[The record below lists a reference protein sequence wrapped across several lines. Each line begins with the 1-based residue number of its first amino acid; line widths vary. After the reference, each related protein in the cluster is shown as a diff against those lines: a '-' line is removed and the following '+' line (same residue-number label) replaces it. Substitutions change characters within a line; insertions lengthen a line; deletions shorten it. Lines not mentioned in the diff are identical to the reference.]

1 MGVGR
6 TALKNPP
13 AAVPGGGRAVK
24 RAGAGL
30 NPAPHTEMEQ
40 VFFVSGMFFPAL
52 LSSSRALLFPHRPPT
67 ALCAKTC

>member
-13 AAVPGGGRAVK
+13 AAVQGRGGVVK

-40 VFFVSGMFFPAL
+40 VFFVLGMFFPAL
-52 LSSSRALLFPHRPPT
+52 LSSPHALFPHRPPT
-67 ALCAKTC
+67 ALCARTY